1 MAGKRGRGRGRGRG
15 GQSGSNGRAVAG
27 KIRVELPP
35 GVEPAPSVELPS
47 RVTREA
53 NKTAH
58 PGLLDAK
65 QARHTAAE
73 MEEARA
79 AEAAQDAA
87 KEQQRQ
93 AALQK
98 VAAEEDTMRRE
109 DARRALEAFT
119 GPATPQAV
127 SQPKAEA
134 TGTSAEAPS
143 SAEDSDVVMLDGS
156 SDSASEVV
164 SSPDS
169 DAYVPPPEA
178 EVEESVAK
186 AKTKKQH
193 RKSTRDDVRT
203 QRQTSDEPPVRSIVA
218 AGDKSNKRKAAGVAD
233 NLPAKKHKKAPQKP
247 GGIDTK
253 ALKEVKDAADH
264 AKKTN
269 DDSMVRMGGFAE
281 DD

>member
-1 MAGKRGRGRGRGRG
+1 MAGKRGRGRGGKG
-15 GQSGSNGRAVAG
+15 GGNGRAVAA
-27 KIRVELPP
+27 KISVELPP
-35 GVEPAPSVELPS
+35 GVEPQPSVELPP

-65 QARHTAAE
+65 QPRRTAAE

-98 VAAEEDTMRRE
+98 VAAKEDAMRRE

-127 SQPKAEA
+127 SQPKAET
-134 TGTSAEAPS
+134 TGTSAEVPS

-169 DAYVPPPEA
+169 DAYVPQPEA
-178 EVEESVAK
+178 EVEASVAK

-193 RKSTRDDVRT
+193 KKSTREDVRT
-203 QRQTSDEPPVRSIVA
+203 QRQTSDEPPVSSIVA

-233 NLPAKKHKKAPQKP
+233 HLPAKKSKKAPPKP

-264 AKKTN
+264 TKKTN
-269 DDSMVRMGGFAE
+269 DDSMVRAGGFAE